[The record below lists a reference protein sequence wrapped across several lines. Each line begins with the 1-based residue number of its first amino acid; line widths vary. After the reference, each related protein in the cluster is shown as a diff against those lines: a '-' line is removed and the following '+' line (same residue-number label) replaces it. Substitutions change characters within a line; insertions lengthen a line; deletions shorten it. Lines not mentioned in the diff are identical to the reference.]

1 MCRRGRTRIILV
13 LGLLAAGCSS
23 SQSTSPTNM
32 APAELRPVAPKL
44 ISAPLPGAESLAPNL
59 LMTPVARDG
68 QGCVEYRMQSD
79 SLPNLEAVFY
89 RTNAGDFSTIQEEAA
104 CT

>member
-1 MCRRGRTRIILV
+1 MCRNGRTRLILV

-23 SQSTSPTNM
+23 TQPEPPVSSEPKK
-32 APAELRPVAPKL
+32 LRLVAPKL
-44 ISAPLPGAESLAPNL
+44 VASPLPGAENLAPDL
-59 LMTPVARDG
+59 LMIPVARDG
-68 QGCVEYRMQSD
+68 QGCVEYRMQSK
-79 SLPNLEAVFY
+79 SRPNLDAVFY